1 MTVNYP
7 AESGRKNNMTE
18 LLNVTFPEETR
29 KLIRQK
35 MIEDDIS
42 YQSAYLAEFLSS
54 AVTRMETSSQ
64 WEEIVRQIIEGCLD
78 ENDEDESTILIYPS
92 DDEK

>member
-1 MTVNYP
+1 
-7 AESGRKNNMTE
+7 MTE

-42 YQSAYLAEFLSS
+42 YQSAYLAELLSS

>member
-1 MTVNYP
+1 MTDP
-7 AESGRKNNMTE
+7 LTLS
-18 LLNVTFPEETR
+18 FPEEIQ

-42 YQSAYLAEFLSS
+42 DQSAYLADLLSR
-54 AVTRMETSSQ
+54 AVTRMETSRQ
-64 WEEIVRQIIEGCLD
+64 WEEIVRQIIEGSLD